1 MLFLKNKAS
10 IAGASLLLL
19 FSLPAWSASV
29 QQAIQVQTATHQAA
43 AKSQQKINR
52 LDDQTQKML
61 NQYRSAIHQ
70 TKSLKTY
77 NKYLQDMLKSQ
88 QEEQASLQEQLQ
100 NIETTQQEIV
110 PLLLRMMD
118 SLEKFVQLDI
128 PFLPQERQQRLTNLK
143 KMLHQANITN
153 AEKYR
158 RILEAFQIEN
168 DYGKTIEA
176 YRADLNLKGKTS
188 SVDFLRL
195 GRVSLYF
202 QRLDG
207 SESGYWDKQ
216 QKQWIILDNS
226 YRSVIRKGLRI
237 ARKEMAPD
245 LLTLPIPAAEAAQ

>member
-10 IAGASLLLL
+10 IAGASLLVL

-118 SLEKFVQLDI
+118 SLDKFVQLDI

>member
-77 NKYLQDMLKSQ
+77 NKYLRDMLKSQ

-168 DYGKTIEA
+168 NYGKTIEA
-176 YRADLNLKGKTS
+176 YRADLNLQGKTS

>member
-10 IAGASLLLL
+10 IAGVSLLLL

-77 NKYLQDMLKSQ
+77 NKYLRDMLKSQ

-188 SVDFLRL
+188 SVNFLRL

>member
-1 MLFLKNKAS
+1 MLFLKNKTT
-10 IAGASLLLL
+10 IAGAGFLLL
-19 FSLPAWSASV
+19 FSLPSWSASV

-118 SLEKFVQLDI
+118 SLEKFVQLDM

-176 YRADLNLKGKTS
+176 YRADLNLQGKTS

-216 QKQWIILDNS
+216 QKKWVILDNS

>member
-10 IAGASLLLL
+10 IAGASLLVL